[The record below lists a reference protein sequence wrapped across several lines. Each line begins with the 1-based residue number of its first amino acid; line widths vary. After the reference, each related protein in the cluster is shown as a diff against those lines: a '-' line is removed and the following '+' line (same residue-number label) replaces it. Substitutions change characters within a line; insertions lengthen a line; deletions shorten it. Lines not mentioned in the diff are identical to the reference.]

1 VERAARAAHHPLLD
15 WIRTR
20 ADDGFQRSSGAKAPI
35 INPVPPIRI
44 DPSVVRK
51 GGREWAGSTFFQAMS
66 RYAILLDGGFVTK
79 RLHRKLGRFP
89 AATDVL
95 SECDRIGGSSCLV
108 GHDRLR
114 ILFYDAPPAD
124 RRVTNPLDGR
134 STDLAQTP
142 QFTRSQALH
151 DALELLPD
159 VALRL
164 GELAVRGW
172 QVDSRT
178 VRQLARAPR
187 QLVAADLRLVIEQKG
202 VDLRIGLDIARL
214 ALRRHVDEI
223 VIVSADSDLVPALRF
238 ARREGLRVYLDTLGA
253 KAVVR
258 DLIAHADR
266 VL

>member
-1 VERAARAAHHPLLD
+1 MR
-15 WIRTR
+15 
-20 ADDGFQRSSGAKAPI
+20 
-35 INPVPPIRI
+35 
-44 DPSVVRK
+44 
-51 GGREWAGSTFFQAMS
+51 

-79 RLHRKLGRFP
+79 RLQRRLGRFP
-89 AATDVL
+89 LATDIL
-95 SECDRIGGSSCLV
+95 AECDRIGGSPLLAN
-108 GHDRLR
+108 HERLR

-124 RRVTNPLDGR
+124 RRITNPLDGR
-134 STDLAQTP
+134 SVDLAQTP
-142 QFTRSQALH
+142 QFARSQALH
-151 DALELLPD
+151 DSLELLPD

-164 GELAVRGW
+164 GHLAVRGW

-187 QLVAADLRLVIEQKG
+187 QLTASDLRIVIEQKG

-223 VIVSADSDLVPALRF
+223 VIVTGDSDLVPALRF
-238 ARREGLRVYLDTLGA
+238 ARREGLRVYLDFLGA
-253 KAVVR
+253 RAVVR